1 MLPPRQEI
9 PNRNPDEAET
19 LPMESTP
26 QAAPSPAQASPFIES
41 QWRLERGHSTS
52 NLSQA
57 FAEAGH
63 DSMAH
68 PDEETGGEGEN
79 PEEEVLTD
87 DDVIDPIQLDMDGA
101 FQDNDTVQILSDCEC
116 LMSPTKQKPVD
127 DMDVQEGGGRKQ
139 VEVKKEQTM
148 APGNDTAHASKKPDE
163 PNPNPEMTKTE
174 EIPQDAN
181 TEPQDAK
188 DKPLKQEV
196 EKTSTNCPATKPEK
210 NEFEQELEAKVA
222 EELAEEVDSDAD
234 RKKKEQAQGK
244 QVFKAGEHEGTG
256 GTCGVHANRLWQV
269 TVSQSASTRD
279 NMFAFI

>member
-1 MLPPRQEI
+1 MLPPRQEM

-26 QAAPSPAQASPFIES
+26 QVPPSPAQASPFIES

-127 DMDVQEGGGRKQ
+127 DMDVQEGGGGKQ

-163 PNPNPEMTKTE
+163 PNPNPEMTKTKTE
-174 EIPQDAN
+174 EIPEDAN

-256 GTCGVHANRLWQV
+256 GTCLVHANSL
-269 TVSQSASTRD
+269 
-279 NMFAFI
+279 